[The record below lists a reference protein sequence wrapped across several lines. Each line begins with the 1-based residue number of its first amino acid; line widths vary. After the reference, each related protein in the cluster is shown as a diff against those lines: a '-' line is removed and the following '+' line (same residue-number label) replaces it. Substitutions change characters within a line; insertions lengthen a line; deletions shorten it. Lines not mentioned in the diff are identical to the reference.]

1 MCAQFRNAPSEIAN
15 LPDDMKAFN
24 DSEGSN
30 VVVDKLFADGV
41 IDLKGQ
47 INVCGL

>member
-1 MCAQFRNAPSEIAN
+1 
-15 LPDDMKAFN
+15 
-24 DSEGSN
+24 

-47 INVCGL
+47 IILCGLILIIWQQELWKVEYSGQHD

>member
-1 MCAQFRNAPSEIAN
+1 
-15 LPDDMKAFN
+15 MKAFN

-47 INVCGL
+47 IILCGLILIIWQQELR